1 MVSLFPYC
9 PARRILRQEHAKRYS
24 IRDVQNKRKD
34 NRTGRLSRGVGDRNP
49 TLSQK
54 ARKDG
59 APRSLTALLRGA
71 VTISAVLIGLVLGG
85 VAFAQTPLDVAPVAA
100 TPPPT
105 TQFFPLSEV
114 HRGLHGVAYTVFE
127 GTKPEAMGVEILGR
141 LHNAIGPGEDM
152 ILARLEG
159 AKPDY
164 TGVVA
169 GMSGSPVYIDGKLV
183 GALAYRIGQFSKEP
197 ICGITPIEQMLQ
209 NRVQGSE
216 LRAQSQGPGTRAQ
229 DSGNRQKGTGN
240 RSQDGA
246 QQSAVVDQSQLVK
259 PIETPLVFSGF
270 SPAAVSLWEKYAPS
284 LGLTPV
290 AGIGGVSGGGGL
302 NGMASS
308 AEQHS
313 IEPGSAVSAVLVRG
327 DLQIAATC
335 TVTYVDPTQLLA
347 CGHPITQFGPVSF
360 PMTKTDVVATLASPL
375 NAFKIVNTG
384 DTIGSFTEDRQT
396 AIRGQFGLA
405 ARMIPLTIHIAE
417 HGTAPRTLH
426 LQVVDQ
432 EQVTPAAVLV
442 SIYQGLMESN
452 AYAAETSYRVSGKVM
467 LKGYPAMRLDWMVA
481 PTDLAPSNLAAAI
494 AVGQRFQM
502 LYNNAAR
509 ITPVE
514 SIDINVEA
522 LAGRRTMQLV
532 NAQAEKREVRGGD
545 TVMIDA
551 SVRPWRADIRNI
563 RIPVTLPAT
572 LPAGTVRLLVSN
584 GEALDRLMQPPM
596 PAAPAQDVAATIAG
610 LNSLHA
616 SDRLYVTLLA
626 PEAQAAL
633 DGRTLAALPLSMANV
648 LEPERRNHRVA
659 LNGESAVPLGSEEL
673 GSVLEGQQVIT
684 LKVE

>member
-1 MVSLFPYC
+1 MV
-9 PARRILRQEHAKRYS
+9 
-24 IRDVQNKRKD
+24 
-34 NRTGRLSRGVGDRNP
+34 
-49 TLSQK
+49 
-54 ARKDG
+54 G
-59 APRSLTALLRGA
+59 AALC
-71 VTISAVLIGLVLGG
+71 GLAFGG
-85 VAFAQTPLDVAPVAA
+85 VALAQTPLDVAPVAA
-100 TPPPT
+100 APPPT
-105 TQFFPLSEV
+105 TQFFPLSQV

-127 GTKPEAMGVEILGR
+127 GTKPEAMGVEILGL

-169 GMSGSPVYIDGKLV
+169 GMSGSPVYIGGKLV

-197 ICGITPIEQMLQ
+197 ICGITPIGQMLE
-209 NRVQGSE
+209 NRARGSE
-216 LRAQSQGPGTRAQ
+216 LRARNSVQGPGTR
-229 DSGNRQKGTGN
+229 DRESGNRQQATGDTA
-240 RSQDGA
+240 RGSALAD
-246 QQSAVVDQSQLVK
+246 QQVGDENDVVK

-270 SPAAVSLWEKYAPS
+270 SPAAVALWKDHAPS
-284 LGLTPV
+284 LGMTPV
-290 AGIGGVSGGGGL
+290 AGIGGVSGGSGL
-302 NGMASS
+302 SGMASV
-308 AEQHS
+308 AEQKS

-347 CGHPITQFGPVSF
+347 CGHPITQYGPVSF
-360 PMTKTDVVATLASPL
+360 PMTKTDVVATLPSPL

-405 ARMIPLTIHIAE
+405 ARMIPLTIHVAE
-417 HGTAPRTLH
+417 HGASPRTLH
-426 LQVVDQ
+426 LEVVDQ

-452 AYAAETSYRVSGKVM
+452 AYAAETSYRVRGKVA
-467 LKGYPAMRLDWMVA
+467 LKGFPAMRLDWMVA
-481 PTDLAPSNLAAAI
+481 PTDLAPSNLAAAL
-494 AVGQRFQM
+494 AVGQRFQQ
-502 LYNNAAR
+502 LYDNAAR
-509 ITPVE
+509 NTPVE

-522 LAGRRTMQLV
+522 LAGRRSMQLV

-545 TVMIDA
+545 TVVIDA
-551 SVRPWRADIRNI
+551 SVRPWRAELRNI
-563 RIPVTLPAT
+563 RIPVKLPAT
-572 LPAGTVRLLVSN
+572 LPSGTVRLLVSN
-584 GEALDRLMQPPM
+584 GEALDRLMQPPVLG
-596 PAAPAQDVAATIAG
+596 APAQDVAATIAG

-648 LEPERRNHRVA
+648 LEPERRNHRVT
-659 LNGESAVPLGSEEL
+659 LNGESAVPLGSLEL
-673 GSVLEGQQVIT
+673 GSVLEGDQVVT
-684 LKVE
+684 LHVE

>member
-1 MVSLFPYC
+1 
-9 PARRILRQEHAKRYS
+9 
-24 IRDVQNKRKD
+24 
-34 NRTGRLSRGVGDRNP
+34 
-49 TLSQK
+49 
-54 ARKDG
+54 
-59 APRSLTALLRGA
+59 
-71 VTISAVLIGLVLGG
+71 
-85 VAFAQTPLDVAPVAA
+85 
-100 TPPPT
+100 T
-105 TQFFPLSEV
+105 TRFFPLSQV

-127 GTKPEAMGVEILGR
+127 GTKPEAMGVEILGL

-216 LRAQSQGPGTRAQ
+216 LRAQNSVQRSAFSDQERAQGSETRDQDLGQGPQAIGANG
-229 DSGNRQKGTGN
+229 SGSA
-240 RSQDGA
+240 SQQVSDEND
-246 QQSAVVDQSQLVK
+246 VVK
-259 PIETPLVFSGF
+259 AIETPLVFSGF
-270 SPAAVSLWEKYAPS
+270 SPAAVALWKEHAPS

-290 AGIGGVSGGGGL
+290 AGIGGVSGGSGL
-302 NGMASS
+302 SGMASD

-347 CGHPITQFGPVSF
+347 CGHPITQYGPVSF
-360 PMTKTDVVATLASPL
+360 PMTKTDVVATLPSPL

-417 HGTAPRTLH
+417 HGASPRTLH
-426 LQVVDQ
+426 LEVVDQ

-452 AYAAETSYRVSGKVM
+452 AYAAETSYRVRGEVA
-467 LKGYPAMRLDWMVA
+467 LKGFPAMRLDWMVA
-481 PTDLAPSNLAAAI
+481 PTDLAPSNLAAAL
-494 AVGQRFQM
+494 AVGQRFQQ
-502 LYNNAAR
+502 LYDNAAR
-509 ITPVE
+509 NTPVE

-522 LAGRRTMQLV
+522 LAGRRSMQLV

-545 TVMIDA
+545 TVLIDA
-551 SVRPWRADIRNI
+551 
-563 RIPVTLPAT
+563 
-572 LPAGTVRLLVSN
+572 
-584 GEALDRLMQPPM
+584 
-596 PAAPAQDVAATIAG
+596 
-610 LNSLHA
+610 
-616 SDRLYVTLLA
+616 
-626 PEAQAAL
+626 
-633 DGRTLAALPLSMANV
+633 
-648 LEPERRNHRVA
+648 
-659 LNGESAVPLGSEEL
+659 
-673 GSVLEGQQVIT
+673 
-684 LKVE
+684 